1 MLVEFVRYV
10 MKLWHHP
17 NTCKIHLQSPILFP
31 FLGYIFFR
39 TCTQKKKRRR
49 RKRRN
54 PSRPEMRFLSPS
66 HLLLLFVVL
75 SSCSLCLGHEAE
87 KWGSRSPSHHHY
99 HNNQRYHGDGEMLSR
114 SKLRKELAEEEDLQL
129 VGFDSHHRHVH
140 DSRHLSK
147 LGDFFFFFFPPFL
160 SRVLSFWSLRW
171 VQRFV
176 FLDCWSGSFF
186 TWMIKLIVFCV
197 FFYSLLVSQHTLWS
211 VEWFPLLYERLR
223 SGASTIYIPWL
234 KIRWV
239 FGITYQVGWHKW
251 EWLRKNTWHWLTFS
265 AQELPSLP
273 DELAKINFVGQGK
286 VPHLNEKL
294 ISFWI
299 KLGVFFTGFWLD
311 FCLFFFL
318 LEKNVGHEVCSL
330 WIM

>member
-1 MLVEFVRYV
+1 MWWNCGTIQTHAKYISEVPFFFLFWGIYSFVHVR
-10 MKLWHHP
+10 
-17 NTCKIHLQSPILFP
+17 
-31 FLGYIFFR
+31 R
-39 TCTQKKKRRR
+39 RRRRRR

-54 PSRPEMRFLSPS
+54 PSPPEMRFLSPS
-66 HLLLLFVVL
+66 PLLLLFVVL

-129 VGFDSHHRHVH
+129 VGFDSHHRHVP

-147 LGDFFFFFFPPFL
+147 LGDFFFFFFFPPFL

-171 VQRFV
+171 VQRLV
-176 FLDCWSGSFF
+176 FLDCWSGFFF
-186 TWMIKLIVFCV
+186 TGMIKLIVFCV

-211 VEWFPLLYERLR
+211 LEWFPLLYEWLR

-251 EWLRKNTWHWLTFS
+251 EVEKEHLALTYIQCTRAPFP
-265 AQELPSLP
+265 AWW
-273 DELAKINFVGQGK
+273 IGQ
-286 VPHLNEKL
+286 
-294 ISFWI
+294 
-299 KLGVFFTGFWLD
+299 D
-311 FCLFFFL
+311 
-318 LEKNVGHEVCSL
+318 
-330 WIM
+330 